1 MANFDEIKRTA
12 AEKAGTLAG
21 KAAELAGAAAE
32 KTKLMAKVGKL
43 NAEIL
48 AEKQA
53 IRKASLELGKIYYE
67 YFKVDPHEPMKEAC
81 AKIDAA
87 YAAIAAKRS
96 EIEELKTQTPDVEVE
111 VETEPVEEAA
121 EEVCECVKEAAEE
134 VCDCAKEAVDAAED
148 AVEKACSCAEEDKP
162 E

>member
-1 MANFDEIKRTA
+1 MANFEEIRQKA
-12 AEKAGTLAG
+12 AKKAGFFAG
-21 KAAELAGAAAE
+21 RAAKFGRAAAE
-32 KTKLMAKVGKL
+32 KTKLTARVGKL

-48 AEKQA
+48 AEKET
-53 IRKASLELGKIYYE
+53 IRKASQELGKIYYE

-148 AVEKACSCAEEDKP
+148 AVEKACGCAEEDKP